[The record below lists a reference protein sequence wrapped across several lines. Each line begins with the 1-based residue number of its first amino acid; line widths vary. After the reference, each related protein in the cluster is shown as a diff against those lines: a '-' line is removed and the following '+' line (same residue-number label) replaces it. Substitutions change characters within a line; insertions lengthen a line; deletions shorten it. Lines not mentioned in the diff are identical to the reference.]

1 MRVSCTAAAA
11 ASFLFWVLWFL
22 FLLIH
27 HPGHYCARQPQD
39 AFSVIEPD
47 DLSDEDEEVQDAV
60 NAIFAELLP
69 TSAVAKP
76 AAAVAAASD
85 PAAVDASALLL
96 DLPSVPTTQLPTV
109 PDAAQPGLVDA
120 DQDLAARIAALAN

>member
-1 MRVSCTAAAA
+1 M
-11 ASFLFWVLWFL
+11 
-22 FLLIH
+22 
-27 HPGHYCARQPQD
+27 
-39 AFSVIEPD
+39 IEPD

-76 AAAVAAASD
+76 AAAVAAASDPAASD